1 MAKLGK
7 TLLVVIVGIVLN
19 AELVNAQLRC
29 PLDNRN
35 DNLATQFVIRGT
47 SIQMPVGAFLLVRKN
62 GEVGAIRLTNIDPA
76 VTEDY
81 GEFTYES
88 YFPSDAAG
96 LFRSGK
102 LGRHAGELDVRPSKG
117 TRGIYY
123 QPGLHKASIGKWTF
137 AFDVP
142 SRMHMSGI
150 SFWKEDRQ
158 PLRAISRRSMP
169 MTSGYT
175 GSDTTQMQVSSC
187 RCPTYPN
194 RLRSAGYAYD
204 ELRLKCNSA
213 ASRNRSGFT
222 GKERDAE
229 NPHSH
234 FGRQPKNNCLPIS
247 SK

>member
-29 PLDNRN
+29 SVNNRN
-35 DNLATQFVIRGT
+35 DHLATQFVIRGT

-81 GEFTYES
+81 GKFTYES

-102 LGRHAGELDVRPSKG
+102 LARHAGELDVRPSKG

-123 QPGLHKASIGKWTF
+123 QPGSHKASIGKWTF

-150 SFWKEDRQ
+150 SFWKEDHGYEFAPTSACDLSEINANDKRLHWFRYDPNASVIL
-158 PLRAISRRSMP
+158 PL
-169 MTSGYT
+169 
-175 GSDTTQMQVSSC
+175 SD
-187 RCPTYPN
+187 
-194 RLRSAGYAYD
+194 L
-204 ELRLKCNSA
+204 
-213 ASRNRSGFT
+213 
-222 GKERDAE
+222 
-229 NPHSH
+229 
-234 FGRQPKNNCLPIS
+234 PK
-247 SK
+247 